1 MWGTQCR
8 HLAGLGGRSLTDA
21 KLSESGSLAAQ
32 VSLEK
37 AVIFPGVSRHALLAY
52 PRDAM
57 TVLLLLGWYPTQ

>member
-1 MWGTQCR
+1 MGDTVQTPGW
-8 HLAGLGGRSLTDA
+8 AGGGSLTD

>member
-1 MWGTQCR
+1 MGDTVQTPGW
-8 HLAGLGGRSLTDA
+8 AGGWSLTD